1 MLEFQS
7 QTNRMELNIIHLN
20 INNLKLTS
28 VISIKSIMK

>member
-7 QTNRMELNIIHLN
+7 QTKRIELNITHLN
-20 INNLKLTS
+20 INNLKQTS